1 VRCRGAAFDPTNGHG
16 RGLEVHGIPTQVNDF
31 SHSKTMPVSHKHHCR
46 IIGDLIW
53 RLQSASPL
61 PPRSDTPAHQAGLLI
76 GDEILAADDLPFRPV
91 TSFRDKVGVP
101 VTLSIRRDPGGPPMA
116 LSVTPAAIHPNAMF
130 LRGLQA
136 SGRVVTTAN
145 AVRVGYVHVWSY
157 AGGVYQ
163 RALEDQIVD
172 GPLRDADALV
182 WDLRDGWGG
191 AKPQYLDL
199 FNPNAPTM
207 QMTLSLDPLGEHLH
221 RTVQLRVP
229 AGRINR
235 IERHLDRRPDA
246 DSFETLAIDGHV
258 RNCQQQQVPIVHQ
271 EGGSR

>member
-1 VRCRGAAFDPTNGHG
+1 MT
-16 RGLEVHGIPTQVNDF
+16 
-31 SHSKTMPVSHKHHCR
+31 
-46 IIGDLIW
+46 
-53 RLQSASPL
+53 
-61 PPRSDTPAHQAGLLI
+61 
-76 GDEILAADDLPFRPV
+76 
-91 TSFRDKVGVP
+91 
-101 VTLSIRRDPGGPPMA
+101 

-145 AVRVGYVHVWSY
+145 GVRVGYVHVWSY

-199 FNPNAPTM
+199 FNPNAPTT
-207 QMTLSLDPLGEHLH
+207 QMTDRSGHITIEDVKWRKPVAMLVNRGTRSGKEVLAYGFKQYHLGEIIGTQTAGAVLAASAFLMDNGDLLLLAVADVTIDGQ
-221 RTVQLRVP
+221 RLEGVAVRPTIEVP
-229 AGRINR
+229 FDPIYAAGRDPQ
-235 IERHLDRRPDA
+235 LDRA
-246 DSFETLAIDGHV
+246 V
-258 RNCQQQQVPIVHQ
+258 QVLSERIK
-271 EGGSR
+271 G